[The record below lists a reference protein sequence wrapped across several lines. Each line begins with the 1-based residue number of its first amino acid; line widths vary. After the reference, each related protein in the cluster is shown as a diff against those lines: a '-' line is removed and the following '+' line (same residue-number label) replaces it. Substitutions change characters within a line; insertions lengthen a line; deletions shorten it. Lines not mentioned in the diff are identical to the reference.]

1 MQSDNLCSNQVLML
15 ARHAR
20 VGNCLKAILTQA
32 CICCCCST
40 LAVQLPMSKDD
51 SNRDLQAI
59 SPSLPQSKAL
69 GMNPQLFPML
79 MLTPSYKDF
88 MMWTSSQQLHTTT
101 ADCKQHCSKRRQ
113 FKVGELCPL
122 CLQILPFSLN
132 EWINPMIIYFKCIAV
147 AVTTSFQVEPFCFS
161 KQCISCSCL
170 VWVVECIIHVDN
182 TIT

>member
-1 MQSDNLCSNQVLML
+1 MLKEILKKKKNGQSSNHSSDAAMQSDNLCSNQVLML

-20 VGNCLKAILTQA
+20 VGN
-32 CICCCCST
+32 
-40 LAVQLPMSKDD
+40 

-88 MMWTSSQQLHTTT
+88 MMRTSSQQLHTTT

-132 EWINPMIIYFKCIAV
+132 ERINPVIIYFKCIAV
-147 AVTTSFQVEPFCFS
+147 AVITSFQVEPFCFS